1 LRASVRTIPRHIV
14 LDAGPLIALFHL
26 QDPDHDDAVR
36 GFRALAD
43 RQAKLVVPAPVIF
56 EVYKWLLY
64 HAEYAVAQ
72 LGLRE
77 MRESLVVAYIDAGEF
92 EMACQ
97 IAGSLRGWTGTL
109 EDAVVALEAL
119 RLRMPVW
126 TLNYRDLSAFPRL
139 TFWNP

>member
-1 LRASVRTIPRHIV
+1 MRASVRTIPRHIV
-14 LDAGPLIALFHL
+14 LDAGPLIALFHH

-36 GFRALAD
+36 GFTALAA
-43 RQAKLVVPAPVIF
+43 RQAELVVPAPVIF

-64 HAEYAVAQ
+64 HAEHTVAQ

-77 MRESLVVAYIDAGEF
+77 MRKSLAVTYVDAGEF
-92 EMACQ
+92 DMACQ
-97 IAGSLRGWTGTL
+97 FTNSLRGWTGTL
-109 EDAVVALEAL
+109 EDAVVALTAL
-119 RLRMPVW
+119 RLGTPVW